1 MRMMF
6 SRKVFVL
13 FITCGVLGAAAFPLS
28 AQGVPVSVTTTSGV
42 MLGWAKEFVYYNG
55 YTESELDWPL
65 LPAFYA
71 GATVNV
77 GETAGFLAT
86 VDLQL
91 GIPSWAGTMTD
102 SDFLNGDGV
111 KTHFSRSDGE
121 LESAV
126 LLNVQAGWGFPFE
139 IGGAGTGSFQPFIG
153 FEYIRVEWTAQNGY
167 LQYPPETSPPYTPW
181 SPSTPQT
188 PVYGTGIIYT
198 QNYAIPTVG
207 MKLSLPVVKAFSVAA
222 TFTFSPYLWC
232 WDKDSHLLRQ
242 LDFYSSMHGGILLE
256 PRLSATY
263 KISERSSVTLEVLY
277 RHISSLIGDT
287 YEVGTG
293 AVGYSTIGQ
302 LAPGQQSV
310 TYINSAGAS
319 FDVVNI
325 SVSLRLGL

>member
-1 MRMMF
+1 MRMM
-6 SRKVFVL
+6 SGRKVRVPL
-13 FITCGVLGAAAFPLS
+13 IACVVLGVAAVAVP
-28 AQGVPVSVTTTSGV
+28 AQPFPVSVTTTSGV
-42 MLGWAKEFVYYNG
+42 MLGWVKELVYYNG

-71 GATVNV
+71 GAAVTL
-77 GETAGFLAT
+77 GETSGFLAS

-91 GIPSWAGTMTD
+91 GIPTRAGTMTD

-111 KTHFSRSDGE
+111 KTHFSQSDGE

-126 LLNVQAGWGFPFE
+126 LVNVQAGWGIPFDLE
-139 IGGAGTGSFQPFIG
+139 AGTGSFEPFIG
-153 FEYIRVEWTAQNGY
+153 FEYIRIEWTAQNGY
-167 LQYPPETSPPYTPW
+167 LQYPPETNPPFTPW

-198 QNYAIPTVG
+198 QNYAIPTAG
-207 MKLSLPVVKAFSVAA
+207 MKLSLPILKAFSVAA
-222 TFTFSPYLWC
+222 AFTFSPYLWC

-242 LDFYSSMHGGILLE
+242 LDFYSSMHGGILIE
-256 PRLSATY
+256 PRVSATY
-263 KISERSSVTLEVLY
+263 RISERSAVTLDVLY

-302 LAPGQQSV
+302 LAPGQQSI
-310 TYINSAGAS
+310 TYTNAAGAS

-325 SVSLRLGL
+325 SISLQIGM